1 MKTKFLHLIIAL
13 SLFVGSVFNLSAQE
27 NVESPMPLEKEESVE
42 VWSPGPTFY
51 QQVVDFLAQRGV
63 TVTSVIDKPFIGD
76 NRNLLSDIA
85 TSSHV
90 SECSLSKVL
99 TVGDLLCRIMEERY
113 NGPHSEIMDFERIQ
127 YSSRHKDFEEYM
139 NHYPNSPRWSEA
151 YEKYMVTFLASYWSY
166 ALRHNSIHY
175 YKDFLNKYKGFSY
188 NYCRGLY
195 DESEEVPERCRLHSI
210 SYEGYDS
217 IAVCVLADAAEEY
230 LADIFK
236 AEKEAEEAWQHVKD
250 APSYATYHSY
260 VENHPGSEWWYEALA
275 AMEPLELPDWQRA
288 VAANTR
294 EVYENF
300 LRQYPDGYYSPHAA
314 RYIQDLVQAARHLEK
329 KFCVTLPVQEPKGM
343 NFAQIG
349 IANDCL
355 TESTYTITYAGG
367 TGGQVVL
374 QPGETAWVTM
384 IRKGYPE
391 DYSILLENEK
401 GEATL
406 YDMYI
411 DKGVYLLRLNNMNF
425 RSIVQDDSSES
436 PNGEKPSRAVKK
448 LIQEGKLRF
457 GDDLMLQERDSMH
470 F

>member
-27 NVESPMPLEKEESVE
+27 DVESPMPLEKEEAVE
-42 VWSPGPTFY
+42 VWKTGPTFY

-76 NRNLLSDIA
+76 NGNLLSDIA
-85 TSSHV
+85 TSFHV

-166 ALRHNSIHY
+166 AMRHNSIHY
-175 YKDFLNKYKGFSY
+175 YKDFLNKYKEFSY

-195 DESEEVPERCRLHSI
+195 DESEEVPESCRLHSI

-250 APSYATYHSY
+250 APLTPPITATSKTTREASGCMRLWQRWSLWSFPTGSGRWRPTPARGMRTSCASTPMATTHPMPPATYKTWSR
-260 VENHPGSEWWYEALA
+260 P
-275 AMEPLELPDWQRA
+275 PDILKR
-288 VAANTR
+288 
-294 EVYENF
+294 
-300 LRQYPDGYYSPHAA
+300 
-314 RYIQDLVQAARHLEK
+314 I
-329 KFCVTLPVQEPKGM
+329 
-343 NFAQIG
+343 FA
-349 IANDCL
+349 
-355 TESTYTITYAGG
+355 
-367 TGGQVVL
+367 
-374 QPGETAWVTM
+374 
-384 IRKGYPE
+384 
-391 DYSILLENEK
+391 
-401 GEATL
+401 
-406 YDMYI
+406 
-411 DKGVYLLRLNNMNF
+411 
-425 RSIVQDDSSES
+425 
-436 PNGEKPSRAVKK
+436 
-448 LIQEGKLRF
+448 
-457 GDDLMLQERDSMH
+457 
-470 F
+470 